1 MRAHYLQHVP
11 FEGLGYIQEWLTAN
25 GHSISSTRFYESPAA
40 LPSVQDFDL
49 LIIMG
54 GPMNVN
60 EEAKYSWLAAE
71 KELIRQAIKANK
83 KILGICLGAQLIAAA
98 AGGRV
103 FPHMVKEIGWFPV
116 TFQDSF
122 AKWLGK
128 SIPAEQIFFHW
139 HGDTYTLPEGFFNHA
154 TTEACGQQLYT
165 SGNNIVGIQFHPEMK
180 TEGVKALVEND
191 GDELQNKPF
200 IQTKQTILS
209 TQQYFEKAE
218 ELMNAILERL
228 MGS

>member
-25 GHSISSTRFYESPAA
+25 GHSISSTRFYESPVK
-40 LPSVQDFDL
+40 LPSVHDFDA

-60 EEAKYSWLAAE
+60 EEAKYPWLAAE

-103 FPHMVKEIGWFPV
+103 FPHTVKEIGWFPV

-128 SIPAEQIFFHW
+128 TIVTEQVFFHW
-139 HGDTYTLPEGFFNHA
+139 HGDTYTLPEEFFNHA
-154 TTEACGQQLYT
+154 TTEACSQQLYT

-191 GDELQNKPF
+191 GDELQDKPF

-218 ELMNAILERL
+218 ELMDAIFKRL
-228 MGS
+228 LL